1 MKKVEY
7 FDPNKYQ
14 CWLTG
19 IGTGRLSPKHSDKPS
34 TQVTEYLKREKKE
47 KNTNHFLCERSF
59 AADRTLW

>member
-19 IGTGRLSPKHSDKPS
+19 IGSGRLSPKHTEKQVN
-34 TQVTEYLKREKKE
+34 QVTEYLKREKKD
-47 KNTNHFLCERSF
+47 KNENSN
-59 AADRTLW
+59 DR

>member
-7 FDPNKYQ
+7 FDPNKYP

-34 TQVTEYLKREKKE
+34 TQVTEYLKREKKD
-47 KNTNHFLCERSF
+47 KNENSN
-59 AADRTLW
+59 DR